1 MKCFEIGHKNKNFWN
16 ILYEDQMISQF
27 ELILR
32 VRSPEIFLAVT
43 TLSWIARWWGIA
55 SDKWSAA
62 LLAEG
67 NTAAFALDLIRW
79 VAAFAWSKFAHKFPV
94 D

>member
-43 TLSWIARWWGIA
+43 TLS
-55 SDKWSAA
+55 
-62 LLAEG
+62 
-67 NTAAFALDLIRW
+67 
-79 VAAFAWSKFAHKFPV
+79 
-94 D
+94 